1 MHSCLIAFD
10 RSYSK
15 KYSLF
20 VLSLDNILSF
30 PSHNHL
36 SFDGSCS
43 FWEILSIPDQ
53 VFSGLIDDYL
63 WHSRD
68 VSNIPTWHYYGDYCI
83 SGVWEKACSFACL
96 TSTLEYSFP
105 TVCVKTLE
113 VTSAYIFWVI
123 CMILQDVCAKA
134 LGQICD
140 IFNRFRAILAQLTS
154 NLFTSTVMVVYPT
167 GLAISTS
174 FANSFFFLIPRRI
187 I

>member
-123 CMILQDVCAKA
+123 CMILQFWQKIWV
-134 LGQICD
+134 QYV
-140 IFNRFRAILAQLTS
+140 RA
-154 NLFTSTVMVVYPT
+154 ST
-167 GLAISTS
+167 
-174 FANSFFFLIPRRI
+174 LIIKVPWCMHQGSRPDMWYI
-187 I
+187 Q